1 MKNVLKIIL
10 VIMGTLIGAGFASGR
25 EIYLFFGKFGKL
37 GIIGILISGILTGI
51 IIYITLKII
60 NKKDINNYDELLEKI
75 NIKNKYINLLI
86 KNIITIFL
94 LISFYIMVAAFS
106 AYMNQTYEILI
117 YISSIIFAFFAY
129 IIFIRNIQGM
139 IKVNEILVPIL
150 LMLILYLGIKNVPY
164 LLETKNVLD
173 FDTVEKGFFINSILY
188 TSYNSIMLIPILI
201 TMKKY
206 INNEKQIKQIS
217 VISSIL
223 IILLSF
229 CIFGLL
235 LKGKYYIENVEM
247 PLLSITM
254 QFGKIYLY
262 IYSFIIITSIFTT
275 AISAGYS
282 FLENVSKNKKQ
293 YKVALIFM
301 SVTSILVSN
310 IGFSKL
316 VEILYPLFGILGII
330 QIIFLIKENKYKK
343 GIMQIY
349 LKK

>member
-1 MKNVLKIIL
+1 MKNVLKIVL

-51 IIYITLKII
+51 IIYIALKMI
-60 NKKDINNYDELLEKI
+60 NKKDINNYNDFLEKI

-106 AYMNQTYEILI
+106 AYINQNYEIPI
-117 YISSIIFAFFAY
+117 YISSIIFAVLTY
-129 IIFIRNIQGM
+129 IIFIKNIQGM
-139 IKVNEILVPIL
+139 IKVNEILVPFL
-150 LMLILYLGIKNVPY
+150 LILILYLGVKNILY
-164 LLETKNVLD
+164 LVETKNVLENNIN
-173 FDTVEKGFFINSILY
+173 EKGFFLNSILY
-188 TSYNSIMLIPILI
+188 ASYNSIMLIPVLV

-206 INNEKQIKQIS
+206 INSKAQIKKIS
-217 VISSIL
+217 IISSAL
-223 IILLSF
+223 IIVLSL

-235 LKGKYYIENVEM
+235 LRGKYYIQNVEM
-247 PLLSITM
+247 PLLNITM

-293 YKVALIFM
+293 YKIILIFM
-301 SVTSILVSN
+301 SVTSVLVSN

-316 VEILYPLFGILGII
+316 VEILYPLFVILGIV
-330 QIIFLIKENKYKK
+330 QIIFLVRKNKE
-343 GIMQIY
+343 I
-349 LKK
+349 

>member
-1 MKNVLKIIL
+1 MKNVLKIVL

-51 IIYITLKII
+51 IIYIALKII
-60 NKKDINNYDELLEKI
+60 NKKDINNYNDFLEKI

-106 AYMNQTYEILI
+106 AYINQNYEIPI
-117 YISSIIFAFFAY
+117 YISSIIFAVLTY
-129 IIFIRNIQGM
+129 IIFIKNIQGM
-139 IKVNEILVPIL
+139 IKVNEILVPFL
-150 LMLILYLGIKNVPY
+150 LILILYLGVKNIPY
-164 LLETKNVLD
+164 LVETKNVLENNIN
-173 FDTVEKGFFINSILY
+173 EKGFFLNSILY
-188 TSYNSIMLIPILI
+188 TSYNSIMLIPVLV

-206 INNEKQIKQIS
+206 INSKAQIKKIS
-217 VISSIL
+217 IISSAL
-223 IILLSF
+223 IIVLSL

-235 LKGKYYIENVEM
+235 LRGKYYIQNVEM
-247 PLLSITM
+247 PLLNITM

-293 YKVALIFM
+293 YKIILIFM
-301 SVTSILVSN
+301 SVTSVLVSN

-316 VEILYPLFGILGII
+316 VEILYPLFGILGIV
-330 QIIFLIKENKYKK
+330 QIIFLVRKNKA
-343 GIMQIY
+343 I
-349 LKK
+349 

>member
-1 MKNVLKIIL
+1 MKNVLKIVL

-37 GIIGILISGILTGI
+37 GIIGIIISGILTGI
-51 IIYITLKII
+51 IIYIALKII
-60 NKKDINNYDELLEKI
+60 NKKNINNYNNLLEEI

-106 AYMNQTYEILI
+106 AYINQNYKIPT
-117 YISSIIFAFFAY
+117 YISSIIFTILTY
-129 IIFIRNIQGM
+129 IIFIKNIQGM
-139 IKVNEILVPIL
+139 IKINEILVPFL
-150 LMLILYLGIKNVPY
+150 LILILYLGIKNIPY
-164 LLETKNVLD
+164 LFETKNVLES
-173 FDTVEKGFFINSILY
+173 TINEKGFFLNSILY
-188 TSYNSIMLIPILI
+188 TSYNSIMLIPILV

-206 INNEKQIKQIS
+206 INNKEQIKKIS

-235 LKGKYYIENVEM
+235 LRGKYYIQNVEM
-247 PLLSITM
+247 PLLNITM

-282 FLENVSKNKKQ
+282 FLENVSKSKKQ
-293 YKVALIFM
+293 YKMILIFM
-301 SVTSILVSN
+301 SATAVLVSN

-316 VEILYPLFGILGII
+316 VEILYPLFGVLGII
-330 QIIFLIKENKYKK
+330 QIIFLVKKNKE
-343 GIMQIY
+343 I
-349 LKK
+349 

>member
-1 MKNVLKIIL
+1 MKNVLKIVL

-51 IIYITLKII
+51 IIYIALKMI
-60 NKKDINNYDELLEKI
+60 NKKDINNYNDFLEKI

-106 AYMNQTYEILI
+106 AYINQNYEIPI
-117 YISSIIFAFFAY
+117 YISSVIFAVLTY
-129 IIFIRNIQGM
+129 IIFIKNIQGM
-139 IKVNEILVPIL
+139 IKVNEILVPFL
-150 LMLILYLGIKNVPY
+150 LILILYLGVKNILY
-164 LLETKNVLD
+164 LVETKNVLENNIN
-173 FDTVEKGFFINSILY
+173 EKGFFLNSILY
-188 TSYNSIMLIPILI
+188 TSYNSIMLIPVLV

-206 INNEKQIKQIS
+206 INSKAQIKKIS
-217 VISSIL
+217 IISSAL
-223 IILLSF
+223 IIVLSL

-235 LKGKYYIENVEM
+235 LRGKYYIQNVEM
-247 PLLSITM
+247 PLLNITM

-293 YKVALIFM
+293 YKIILIFM
-301 SVTSILVSN
+301 SVTSVLVSN

-316 VEILYPLFGILGII
+316 VEILYPLFGILGIV
-330 QIIFLIKENKYKK
+330 QIIFLVRKNKE
-343 GIMQIY
+343 I
-349 LKK
+349 

>member
-1 MKNVLKIIL
+1 MKNVLKIVL

-51 IIYITLKII
+51 IIYIALKII
-60 NKKDINNYDELLEKI
+60 NKKDINNYNDFLEKI

-106 AYMNQTYEILI
+106 AYINQNYEIPI
-117 YISSIIFAFFAY
+117 YISSIIFAVLTY
-129 IIFIRNIQGM
+129 IIFIKNIQGM
-139 IKVNEILVPIL
+139 IKVNEILVPFL
-150 LMLILYLGIKNVPY
+150 LILILYLGVKNIPY
-164 LLETKNVLD
+164 LVETKNVLENNIN
-173 FDTVEKGFFINSILY
+173 EKRFFLNSILY
-188 TSYNSIMLIPILI
+188 ASYNSIMLIPVLV

-206 INNEKQIKQIS
+206 INSKAQIKKIS
-217 VISSIL
+217 IISSAL
-223 IILLSF
+223 IIVLSL

-235 LKGKYYIENVEM
+235 LRGKYYIQNVEM
-247 PLLSITM
+247 PLLNITM

-293 YKVALIFM
+293 YKIILIFM
-301 SVTSILVSN
+301 SVTSVLVSN

-316 VEILYPLFGILGII
+316 VEILYPLFGILGIV
-330 QIIFLIKENKYKK
+330 QIIFLVRKNKE
-343 GIMQIY
+343 I
-349 LKK
+349 

>member
-1 MKNVLKIIL
+1 MKNVLKIVL

-51 IIYITLKII
+51 IIYIALKMI
-60 NKKDINNYDELLEKI
+60 NKKDINNYNDFLEKI

-106 AYMNQTYEILI
+106 AYINQNYEIPI
-117 YISSIIFAFFAY
+117 YISSIIFAVLTY
-129 IIFIRNIQGM
+129 IIFIKNIQGM
-139 IKVNEILVPIL
+139 IKVNEILVPFL
-150 LMLILYLGIKNVPY
+150 LILILYLGVKNIPY
-164 LLETKNVLD
+164 LVETKNVLENNIN
-173 FDTVEKGFFINSILY
+173 EKGFFLNSILY
-188 TSYNSIMLIPILI
+188 ASYNSIMLIPVLV

-206 INNEKQIKQIS
+206 INSKAQIKKIS
-217 VISSIL
+217 IISSAL
-223 IILLSF
+223 IIVLSL

-235 LKGKYYIENVEM
+235 LRGKYYIQNVEM
-247 PLLSITM
+247 PLLNITM

-293 YKVALIFM
+293 YKIILIFM
-301 SVTSILVSN
+301 SVTSVLVSN

-316 VEILYPLFGILGII
+316 VEILYPLFGILGIV
-330 QIIFLIKENKYKK
+330 QIIFLVRKNKA
-343 GIMQIY
+343 I
-349 LKK
+349 

>member
-1 MKNVLKIIL
+1 MKNVLKIVL

-51 IIYITLKII
+51 IIYIALKMI
-60 NKKDINNYDELLEKI
+60 NKKDINNYNDFLEKI

-106 AYMNQTYEILI
+106 AYINQNYEIPI
-117 YISSIIFAFFAY
+117 YISSIIFAVLTY
-129 IIFIRNIQGM
+129 IIFIKNIQGM
-139 IKVNEILVPIL
+139 IKVNEILVPFL
-150 LMLILYLGIKNVPY
+150 LILILYLGVKNIPY
-164 LLETKNVLD
+164 LVETKNVLENNIN
-173 FDTVEKGFFINSILY
+173 EKGFFLNSILY
-188 TSYNSIMLIPILI
+188 TSYNSIMLIPVLV

-206 INNEKQIKQIS
+206 INSKAQIKKIS
-217 VISSIL
+217 IISSAL
-223 IILLSF
+223 IIVLSL

-235 LKGKYYIENVEM
+235 LRGKYYIQNVEM
-247 PLLSITM
+247 PLLNITM

-293 YKVALIFM
+293 YKIILIFM
-301 SVTSILVSN
+301 SVTSVLVSN

-316 VEILYPLFGILGII
+316 VEILYPLFGILGIV
-330 QIIFLIKENKYKK
+330 QIIFLVRKNKA
-343 GIMQIY
+343 I
-349 LKK
+349 

>member
-1 MKNVLKIIL
+1 MKNVLKIVL

-51 IIYITLKII
+51 IIYIALKII
-60 NKKDINNYDELLEKI
+60 NKKDINNYNDFLEKI

-106 AYMNQTYEILI
+106 AYINQNYEIPI
-117 YISSIIFAFFAY
+117 YISSIIFAVLTY
-129 IIFIRNIQGM
+129 IIFIKNIQGM
-139 IKVNEILVPIL
+139 IKVNEILVPFL
-150 LMLILYLGIKNVPY
+150 LILILYLGVKNIPY
-164 LLETKNVLD
+164 LVETKNVLENNIN
-173 FDTVEKGFFINSILY
+173 EKGFFLNSILY
-188 TSYNSIMLIPILI
+188 ASYNSIMLIPVLV

-206 INNEKQIKQIS
+206 INSKAQIKKIS
-217 VISSIL
+217 IISSAL
-223 IILLSF
+223 IIVLSL

-235 LKGKYYIENVEM
+235 LRGKYYIQNVEM
-247 PLLSITM
+247 PLLNITM

-293 YKVALIFM
+293 YKIILIFM
-301 SVTSILVSN
+301 SVTSVLVSN

-316 VEILYPLFGILGII
+316 VEILYPLFGILGIV
-330 QIIFLIKENKYKK
+330 QIIFLVKKNKE
-343 GIMQIY
+343 I
-349 LKK
+349 

>member
-1 MKNVLKIIL
+1 MKNVLKIVL

-51 IIYITLKII
+51 IIYIALKMI
-60 NKKDINNYDELLEKI
+60 NKKDINNYNDFLEKI

-106 AYMNQTYEILI
+106 AYINQNYEIPI
-117 YISSIIFAFFAY
+117 YISSIIFAVLTY
-129 IIFIRNIQGM
+129 IIFIKNIQGM
-139 IKVNEILVPIL
+139 IKVNEILVPFL
-150 LMLILYLGIKNVPY
+150 LILILYLGVKNIPY
-164 LLETKNVLD
+164 LVETKNVLENNIN
-173 FDTVEKGFFINSILY
+173 EKGFFLNSILY
-188 TSYNSIMLIPILI
+188 ASYNSIMLIPVLV

-206 INNEKQIKQIS
+206 INSKAQIKKIS
-217 VISSIL
+217 IISSAL
-223 IILLSF
+223 IIVLSL

-235 LKGKYYIENVEM
+235 LRGKYYIQNVEM
-247 PLLSITM
+247 PLLNITM

-282 FLENVSKNKKQ
+282 FLENISKNKKQ
-293 YKVALIFM
+293 YKIILIFM
-301 SVTSILVSN
+301 SVTSVLVSN

-316 VEILYPLFGILGII
+316 VEILYPLFGILGIV
-330 QIIFLIKENKYKK
+330 QIIFLVRKNKE
-343 GIMQIY
+343 I
-349 LKK
+349 

>member
-1 MKNVLKIIL
+1 MKNVLKIVL

-51 IIYITLKII
+51 IIYIALKII
-60 NKKDINNYDELLEKI
+60 NKKDINNYNDFLEKI
-75 NIKNKYINLLI
+75 DIKNKYINLLI

-106 AYMNQTYEILI
+106 AYINQNYEIPI
-117 YISSIIFAFFAY
+117 YISSIIFAVLTY
-129 IIFIRNIQGM
+129 IIFIKNIQGM
-139 IKVNEILVPIL
+139 IKVNEILVPFL
-150 LMLILYLGIKNVPY
+150 LILILYLGVKNIPY
-164 LLETKNVLD
+164 LVETKNVLENNIN
-173 FDTVEKGFFINSILY
+173 EKGFFLNSILY
-188 TSYNSIMLIPILI
+188 TSYNSIMLIPVLV

-206 INNEKQIKQIS
+206 INSKAQIKKIS
-217 VISSIL
+217 IISSAL
-223 IILLSF
+223 IIVLSL

-235 LKGKYYIENVEM
+235 LRGKYYIQNVEM
-247 PLLSITM
+247 PLLNITM

-293 YKVALIFM
+293 YKIILIFM
-301 SVTSILVSN
+301 SVTSVLVSN

-316 VEILYPLFGILGII
+316 VEILYPLFGILGIV
-330 QIIFLIKENKYKK
+330 QIIFLVRKNKA
-343 GIMQIY
+343 I
-349 LKK
+349 

>member
-1 MKNVLKIIL
+1 MKNVLKIVL

-51 IIYITLKII
+51 IIYIALKII
-60 NKKDINNYDELLEKI
+60 NKKDINNYNDFLEKI

-106 AYMNQTYEILI
+106 AYINQNYEIPI
-117 YISSIIFAFFAY
+117 YISSIIFAVLTY
-129 IIFIRNIQGM
+129 IIFIKNIQGM
-139 IKVNEILVPIL
+139 IKVNEILVPFL
-150 LMLILYLGIKNVPY
+150 LILILYLGVKNIPY
-164 LLETKNVLD
+164 LVETKNVLENNIN
-173 FDTVEKGFFINSILY
+173 EKGFFLNSILY
-188 TSYNSIMLIPILI
+188 ASYNSIMLIPVLV

-206 INNEKQIKQIS
+206 INSKAQIKKIS
-217 VISSIL
+217 IISSAL
-223 IILLSF
+223 IIVLSL

-235 LKGKYYIENVEM
+235 LRGKYYIQNVEM
-247 PLLSITM
+247 PLLNITM

-293 YKVALIFM
+293 YKIILIFM
-301 SVTSILVSN
+301 SVTSVLVSN

-316 VEILYPLFGILGII
+316 VEILYPLFGILGIV
-330 QIIFLIKENKYKK
+330 QIIFLVRKNKE
-343 GIMQIY
+343 I
-349 LKK
+349 

>member
-1 MKNVLKIIL
+1 MKNVLKIVL

-51 IIYITLKII
+51 IIYIALKMI
-60 NKKDINNYDELLEKI
+60 NKKDINNYNDFLEKI

-106 AYMNQTYEILI
+106 AYINQNYEIPI
-117 YISSIIFAFFAY
+117 YISSIIFAVLTY
-129 IIFIRNIQGM
+129 IIFIKNIQGM
-139 IKVNEILVPIL
+139 IKVNEILVPFL
-150 LMLILYLGIKNVPY
+150 LILILYLGVKNIPY
-164 LLETKNVLD
+164 LVETKNVLENNIN
-173 FDTVEKGFFINSILY
+173 EKGFFLNSILY
-188 TSYNSIMLIPILI
+188 ASYNSIMLIPVLV

-206 INNEKQIKQIS
+206 INSKAQIKKIS
-217 VISSIL
+217 IISSAL
-223 IILLSF
+223 IIVLSL

-235 LKGKYYIENVEM
+235 LRGKYYIQNVEM
-247 PLLSITM
+247 PLLNITM

-293 YKVALIFM
+293 YKIILIFM
-301 SVTSILVSN
+301 SVTSVLVSN

-316 VEILYPLFGILGII
+316 VEILYPLFGILGIV
-330 QIIFLIKENKYKK
+330 QIIFLVRKNKE
-343 GIMQIY
+343 I
-349 LKK
+349 

>member
-1 MKNVLKIIL
+1 MKNVLKIVL

-51 IIYITLKII
+51 IIYIALKII
-60 NKKDINNYDELLEKI
+60 NKKDINNYNDFLEKI

-106 AYMNQTYEILI
+106 AYINQNYEIPI
-117 YISSIIFAFFAY
+117 YISSIIFAVLTY
-129 IIFIRNIQGM
+129 IIFIKNIQGM
-139 IKVNEILVPIL
+139 IKVNEILVPFL
-150 LMLILYLGIKNVPY
+150 LILILYLGVKNIPY
-164 LLETKNVLD
+164 LVETKNVLENNIN
-173 FDTVEKGFFINSILY
+173 EKGFFLNSILY
-188 TSYNSIMLIPILI
+188 TSYNSIMLIPVLV

-206 INNEKQIKQIS
+206 INSKAQIKKIS
-217 VISSIL
+217 IISSAL
-223 IILLSF
+223 IIVLSL

-235 LKGKYYIENVEM
+235 LRGKYYIQNVEM
-247 PLLSITM
+247 PLLNITM

-293 YKVALIFM
+293 YKIILIFM
-301 SVTSILVSN
+301 SVTSVLVSN

-316 VEILYPLFGILGII
+316 VEILYPLFGILGIV
-330 QIIFLIKENKYKK
+330 QIIFLVRKNKE
-343 GIMQIY
+343 I
-349 LKK
+349 

>member
-1 MKNVLKIIL
+1 MKNVLKIVL

-51 IIYITLKII
+51 IIYIALKII
-60 NKKDINNYDELLEKI
+60 NKKDINNYNDFLEKI
-75 NIKNKYINLLI
+75 DIKNKYINLLI

-106 AYMNQTYEILI
+106 AYINQNYEIPI
-117 YISSIIFAFFAY
+117 YISSIIFAVLTY
-129 IIFIRNIQGM
+129 IIFIKNIQGM
-139 IKVNEILVPIL
+139 IKVNEILVPFL
-150 LMLILYLGIKNVPY
+150 LILILYLGVKNIPY
-164 LLETKNVLD
+164 LVETKNVLENNIN
-173 FDTVEKGFFINSILY
+173 EKGFFLNSILY
-188 TSYNSIMLIPILI
+188 TSYNSIMLIPVLV

-206 INNEKQIKQIS
+206 INSKAQIKKIS
-217 VISSIL
+217 IISSAL
-223 IILLSF
+223 IIVLSL

-235 LKGKYYIENVEM
+235 LRGKYYIQNVEM
-247 PLLSITM
+247 PLLNITM

-293 YKVALIFM
+293 YKIILIFM
-301 SVTSILVSN
+301 SVTSVLVSN

-316 VEILYPLFGILGII
+316 VEILYPLFGILGIV
-330 QIIFLIKENKYKK
+330 QIIFLVRKNKE
-343 GIMQIY
+343 I
-349 LKK
+349 

>member
-1 MKNVLKIIL
+1 MKNVLKIVL

-51 IIYITLKII
+51 IIYIALKMI
-60 NKKDINNYDELLEKI
+60 NKKDINNYNDFLEKI
-75 NIKNKYINLLI
+75 NIKNKYINMLI

-106 AYMNQTYEILI
+106 AYINQNYEIPI
-117 YISSIIFAFFAY
+117 YISSIIFAVLTY
-129 IIFIRNIQGM
+129 IIFIKNIQGM
-139 IKVNEILVPIL
+139 IKVNEILVPFL
-150 LMLILYLGIKNVPY
+150 LILILYLGVKNIPY
-164 LLETKNVLD
+164 LVETKNVLKNNIN
-173 FDTVEKGFFINSILY
+173 EKGFFLNSILY
-188 TSYNSIMLIPILI
+188 ASYNSIMLIPVLV

-206 INNEKQIKQIS
+206 INSKAQIKKIS
-217 VISSIL
+217 IISSAL
-223 IILLSF
+223 IIVLSL

-235 LKGKYYIENVEM
+235 LRGKYYIQNVEM
-247 PLLSITM
+247 PLLNITM

-293 YKVALIFM
+293 YKIILIFM
-301 SVTSILVSN
+301 SVTSVLVSN

-316 VEILYPLFGILGII
+316 VEILYPLFGILGIV
-330 QIIFLIKENKYKK
+330 QIIFLVRKIKE
-343 GIMQIY
+343 I
-349 LKK
+349 

>member
-1 MKNVLKIIL
+1 MKNVLKIVL

-51 IIYITLKII
+51 IIYIALKMI
-60 NKKDINNYDELLEKI
+60 NKKDINNYNDFLEKI

-106 AYMNQTYEILI
+106 AYINQNYEIPI
-117 YISSIIFAFFAY
+117 YISSIIFAVLTY
-129 IIFIRNIQGM
+129 IIFIKNIQGM
-139 IKVNEILVPIL
+139 IKVNEILVPFL
-150 LMLILYLGIKNVPY
+150 LILILYLGVKNILY
-164 LLETKNVLD
+164 LVETKNVLENNIN
-173 FDTVEKGFFINSILY
+173 EKGFFLNSILY
-188 TSYNSIMLIPILI
+188 ASYNSIMLIPVLV

-206 INNEKQIKQIS
+206 INSKAQIKKIS
-217 VISSIL
+217 IISSAL
-223 IILLSF
+223 IIVLSL

-235 LKGKYYIENVEM
+235 LRGKYYIQNVEM
-247 PLLSITM
+247 PLLNITM

-293 YKVALIFM
+293 YKIILIFM
-301 SVTSILVSN
+301 SVTSVLVSN

-316 VEILYPLFGILGII
+316 VEILYPLFGILGIV
-330 QIIFLIKENKYKK
+330 QIIFLVRKNKE
-343 GIMQIY
+343 I
-349 LKK
+349 

>member
-1 MKNVLKIIL
+1 MKNVLKIVL

-51 IIYITLKII
+51 IIYIALKII
-60 NKKDINNYDELLEKI
+60 NKKDINNYNDFLEKI
-75 NIKNKYINLLI
+75 DIKNKYINLLI

-106 AYMNQTYEILI
+106 AYINQNYEIPI
-117 YISSIIFAFFAY
+117 YISSIIFAVLTY
-129 IIFIRNIQGM
+129 IIFIKNIQGM
-139 IKVNEILVPIL
+139 IKVNEILVPFL
-150 LMLILYLGIKNVPY
+150 LILILYLGVKNIPY
-164 LLETKNVLD
+164 LVETKNVLENNIN
-173 FDTVEKGFFINSILY
+173 EKGFFLNSILY
-188 TSYNSIMLIPILI
+188 ASYNSIMLIPVLV

-206 INNEKQIKQIS
+206 INSKAQIKKIS
-217 VISSIL
+217 IISSAL
-223 IILLSF
+223 IIVLSL

-235 LKGKYYIENVEM
+235 LRGKYYIQNVEM
-247 PLLSITM
+247 PLLNITM

-293 YKVALIFM
+293 YKIILIFM
-301 SVTSILVSN
+301 SVTSVLVSN

-316 VEILYPLFGILGII
+316 VEILYPLFGILGIV
-330 QIIFLIKENKYKK
+330 QIIFLVRKNKE
-343 GIMQIY
+343 I
-349 LKK
+349 

>member
-1 MKNVLKIIL
+1 MKNVLKIVL

-51 IIYITLKII
+51 IIYIALKMI
-60 NKKDINNYDELLEKI
+60 NKKDINNYNDFLEKI
-75 NIKNKYINLLI
+75 NIKNKYINVLI

-106 AYMNQTYEILI
+106 AYINQNYEIPI
-117 YISSIIFAFFAY
+117 YISSIIFAVLTY
-129 IIFIRNIQGM
+129 IIFIKNIQGM
-139 IKVNEILVPIL
+139 IKVNEILVPFL
-150 LMLILYLGIKNVPY
+150 LILILYLGVKNIPY
-164 LLETKNVLD
+164 LVETKNVLENNIN
-173 FDTVEKGFFINSILY
+173 EKGFFLNSILY
-188 TSYNSIMLIPILI
+188 ASYNSIMLIPVLV

-206 INNEKQIKQIS
+206 INSKAQIKKIS
-217 VISSIL
+217 IISSAL
-223 IILLSF
+223 IIVLSL

-235 LKGKYYIENVEM
+235 LRGKYYIQNVEM
-247 PLLSITM
+247 PLLNITM

-293 YKVALIFM
+293 YKIILIFM
-301 SVTSILVSN
+301 SVTSVLVSN

-316 VEILYPLFGILGII
+316 VEILYPLFGILGIV
-330 QIIFLIKENKYKK
+330 QIIFLVRKNKE
-343 GIMQIY
+343 I
-349 LKK
+349 